1 MIELFHDE
9 NNNGILENS
18 LQTIKV
24 PPSPRSSIF
33 NCSIIKYQFTVNF
46 WSDGQHSG
54 FSGDNFVYFLDCVA
68 LKHAEVTKPRGVVC
82 INYLQYSQFYFYK
95 LF

>member
-24 PPSPRSSIF
+24 PPRIGS
-33 NCSIIKYQFTVNF
+33 KLKKTEWQALV
-46 WSDGQHSG
+46 
-54 FSGDNFVYFLDCVA
+54 FVLTGFLDIF
-68 LKHAEVTKPRGVVC
+68 L
-82 INYLQYSQFYFYK
+82 L
-95 LF
+95 

>member
-24 PPSPRSSIF
+24 PPKIGSKLKKTEFSQLSS
-33 NCSIIKYQFTVNF
+33 VNVKF
-46 WSDGQHSG
+46 DTS
-54 FSGDNFVYFLDCVA
+54 
-68 LKHAEVTKPRGVVC
+68 
-82 INYLQYSQFYFYK
+82 
-95 LF
+95 